1 MAFQPVVPFQPCR
14 RRLLV
19 IATLAV
25 AVWSS
30 AAAAPRPTSNALHD
44 FEASGP
50 VRLAADQVVSVCAT
64 NYGPDAHPMLL
75 AVVNATPDSNV
86 TGILASQQV
95 QMAPLATACV
105 DFVAAN
111 WQPQFG
117 PRASVVGLG
126 IDNGLIV
133 NGVTTQGGGISGGG
147 CIVSVQ
153 VLDANGRTVLFAPT
167 HRHVTP

>member
-1 MAFQPVVPFQPCR
+1 MAYQPVYFQPCR
-14 RRLLV
+14 CPLLV
-19 IATLAV
+19 LAIIAMA
-25 AVWSS
+25 ACS
-30 AAAAPRPTSNALHD
+30 AAAAPRPTTNALHD

-64 NYGPDAHPMLL
+64 NYGPDTHPMLL
-75 AVVNATPDSNV
+75 AVVNATPDANAP
-86 TGILASQQV
+86 GILAVKQAQV
-95 QMAPLATACV
+95 VPFSTVCL

-117 PRASVVGLG
+117 PQASVVGLG

-133 NGVTTQGGGISGGG
+133 EGAIRQGIGVGGGG

-153 VLDANGRTVLFAPT
+153 VLDATGKTVLFAPT
-167 HRHVTP
+167 RRHLIP